1 MTRKP
6 ILISLAALLILS
18 CGRNQ
23 KPDAYGILDAHGW
36 QIASP
41 QAGQIVQLEVEEGMT
56 VKKGSLA
63 CQLDTSRLTLQWD
76 ALQAQ
81 IKSLRA
87 TMPNVGQQLEVLY
100 RQRKSLQ
107 REKERLEPLVKSGT
121 VSAKQLDEVED
132 QLFVLE
138 SKIAASSNSL
148 SRETSAILANIEA
161 LQSQATLLR
170 DQIRRCR
177 IENPEDG
184 TVSRVN
190 MHLHEFID
198 AGQPIFKLTD
208 YAHLYADAWLDAVTL
223 SGISLGDSLTVK
235 TDAPDGGLYSTKG
248 RVSFISEEAEFT
260 PNKVMT
266 RESRTRQVYRVR
278 IDIPAGGPLKP
289 GMPVE
294 IYK

>member
-1 MTRKP
+1 MTRKFIIP
-6 ILISLAALLILS
+6 CLAALLFLS
-18 CGRNQ
+18 CARNQ

-87 TMPNVGQQLEVLY
+87 TMPNVGKQLEVLY
-100 RQRKSLQ
+100 RQKQSLQ
-107 REKERLEPLVKSGT
+107 REKTRLEPLVASGT
-121 VSAKQLDEVED
+121 ASAKQLEEVED

-170 DQIRRCR
+170 DQIQRCR

-208 YAHLYADAWLDAVTL
+208 YASLYADAWMDAVTL
-223 SGISLGDSLTVK
+223 AGISLGDTLTVK
-235 TDAPDGGLYSTKG
+235 TDAPDGSLYSTKG

-278 IDIPAGGPLKP
+278 IDIPGGGPLKP